1 MQVADE
7 HFAQFPVLVDIF
19 WVRQLQLFLGTLSPV
34 YLGRSLMVSVNNS
47 STAYSEVN
55 STLAATFSFL
65 QYSLE
70 PW

>member
-19 WVRQLQLFLGTLSPV
+19 WVRQLFLGTLSPV